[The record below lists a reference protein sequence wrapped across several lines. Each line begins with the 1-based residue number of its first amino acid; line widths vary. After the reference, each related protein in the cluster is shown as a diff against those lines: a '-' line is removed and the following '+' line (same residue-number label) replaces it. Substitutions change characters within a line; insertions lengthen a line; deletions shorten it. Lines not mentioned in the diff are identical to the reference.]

1 MAGKQLE
8 ATARAVE
15 AYKAGATVR
24 AAAAAENITEATLQ
38 RALTRAGVP
47 RRGPARGADHPSYID
62 GRKAAAEAA
71 RAARAAARSAA
82 RGTGAASGQR

>member
-8 ATARAVE
+8 STQRAVE

-24 AAAAAENITEATLQ
+24 AAAAAENIAEATLQ

-47 RRGPARGADHPSYID
+47 RRGPLKGADHPMYID
-62 GRKAAAEAA
+62 GRKSAPRA
-71 RAARAAARSAA
+71 R
-82 RGTGAASGQR
+82 Q